1 MSDLDAASTDSTLN
15 SLRKTRQKLFAIP
28 DAELN
33 ALSSDDQVKYGSSLH
48 QVSLAILKL
57 ETAKLQGVNAA
68 FAAEQGKLNLAAAN
82 LEKDTAALTDA
93 VQVIRAVSEGLAVVS
108 KIVSLLG

>member
-1 MSDLDAASTDSTLN
+1 MSDLDVASTDSTLD

-28 DAELN
+28 EAELN
-33 ALSSDDQVKYGSSLH
+33 ALRSDDQVTYGSSLH

-57 ETAKLQGVNAA
+57 EAAKLKGVNDS
-68 FAAEQGKLNLAAAN
+68 FAAEQDKLNLAAAN

-93 VQVIRAVSEGLAVVS
+93 VMVIRAVSEGLAVVS
-108 KIVSLLG
+108 KIITLLG